1 MKLDAKQVR
10 FRQSMFAGL
19 SRSALTFA
27 ARRTSIHLQE
37 TAMVLEGELVQFHF
51 FGLERFFARAVSEYS
66 TVTVPYSRLAKVKY
80 DRRWLIRGLMILLAA
95 FFCLITV
102 PAQFTNV
109 RPDDRVGAFVLTGM
123 IWGLIALLTYLALR
137 AVPPT
142 YKVTYR
148 NPDGAKRTFAFVVRK
163 KAVRKRFD
171 AELAKYRDAG
181 EKFAEREE

>member
-66 TVTVPYSRLAKVKY
+66 TVTVPYSRLSKVKY
-80 DRRWLIRGLMILLAA
+80 NRRWLIRGLIYLIAGFGCLLTYA
-95 FFCLITV
+95 
-102 PAQFTNV
+102 AQFNNARGDLT
-109 RPDDRVGAFVLTGM
+109 GAFVLTGM
-123 IWGLIALLTYLALR
+123 IGSLIALVTYLALQ

-142 YKVTYR
+142 YRVTYR

-181 EKFAEREE
+181 KKFAEREE